1 MWPRLVYADIYRLGA
16 PGMKRTETEKDRME
30 LIIDWLLNELASHW
44 AVANKMSV
52 KAARETIVLTMLKDF
67 GKKWA
72 TVTS

>member
-1 MWPRLVYADIYRLGA
+1 
-16 PGMKRTETEKDRME
+16 MKRTETEKDRME

-67 GKKWA
+67 GKK
-72 TVTS
+72 